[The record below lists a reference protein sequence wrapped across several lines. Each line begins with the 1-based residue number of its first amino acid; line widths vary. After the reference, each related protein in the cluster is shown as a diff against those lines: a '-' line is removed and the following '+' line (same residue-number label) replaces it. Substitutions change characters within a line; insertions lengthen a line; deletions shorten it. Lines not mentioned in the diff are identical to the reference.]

1 MPGKRNRNLPL
12 EIAQKIAKL
21 LTAQDLL
28 NACSSW
34 SFFYTLFSSE
44 KIWKTAYTKLLDGYP
59 VDQFVITNAVR
70 NVKRPKFVQFDALED
85 SKFWHLDDWTQS
97 WKQRCVFAAHILHVQ
112 GQMVSVAQQKSEEF
126 KFPRSTPLYNNTFI
140 QKIEA
145 EVEAP
150 LPIDFVLYLLK
161 FAHHLT
167 CEMDKNVPKMDLASG
182 SLFANKS
189 NWQRFIR
196 LTQFR
201 NKNEADHDFIQEER
215 LEGLSEATVDFL
227 NHTKI
232 VCFSLAEHRSSN
244 GLEYLCLLVGTK
256 PDLHDQ
262 LPPSV
267 DKETLHVDLQAM
279 DKGIGKVFTGGT
291 WETDTFNFRPGDDMD
306 DRYQLYP
313 TAESFTDYLIQ
324 YIATVITIGAVP
336 SLNTP
341 GYNDLMTALPRS
353 PGIPISVL
361 SPQGKGWSVAN
372 YLPIYYSWESQYHY
386 PSLHAYL
393 EDQYT
398 NPSMGVTKAF
408 DNPGNV
414 QFRDIPIDITSGF
427 NKRHWKPYWQHLLSL
442 KGMDMPTSLER
453 LQRGNIPEAL
463 DINPDIYN
471 IQQRMIDDW
480 IKTTPSSVKEHKQ
493 PSDFEMERIRKATLH
508 LMPFIKL
515 VRERLPLVL
524 YYEPA
529 EYGISQLLMYKYL
542 LDHLSSLKQN
552 NCKYSAEELE
562 IIEARLRCHLYYW
575 RRDCK
580 DHGDA
585 AGLEIDWAEV

>member
-1 MPGKRNRNLPL
+1 
-12 EIAQKIAKL
+12 
-21 LTAQDLL
+21 
-28 NACSSW
+28 
-34 SFFYTLFSSE
+34 
-44 KIWKTAYTKLLDGYP
+44 
-59 VDQFVITNAVR
+59 
-70 NVKRPKFVQFDALED
+70 
-85 SKFWHLDDWTQS
+85 
-97 WKQRCVFAAHILHVQ
+97 
-112 GQMVSVAQQKSEEF
+112 MVSVAQQKSEEF
-126 KFPRSTPLYNNTFI
+126 KPPRSTPLYNNTFI
-140 QKIEA
+140 QNIEA

-182 SLFANKS
+182 SLFADKS
-189 NWQRFIR
+189 NWRRVIR

-232 VCFSLAEHRSSN
+232 VCFSLAEHRSN
-244 GLEYLCLLVGTK
+244 
-256 PDLHDQ
+256 
-262 LPPSV
+262 
-267 DKETLHVDLQAM
+267 KETLHIDLQAM

-313 TAESFTDYLIQ
+313 TAESFTDYSIQ

-336 SLNTP
+336 SLDIP
-341 GYNDLMTALPRS
+341 GYNDLMTALSRS

-414 QFRDIPIDITSGF
+414 QFLDIPIDITSGF

-453 LQRGNIPEAL
+453 LQRGNTPEAL

-471 IQQRMIDDW
+471 IHQRMIDDW

-493 PSDFEMERIRKATLH
+493 LSDFEMERIRNATLH
-508 LMPFIKL
+508 LMPYIKL

-552 NCKYSAEELE
+552 NSKYSAEELE